1 MWVSSSQW
9 LILSAIRE
17 RYWPHHENGGSHGI
31 KTTVVSKHLDPSLLK
46 SNNTL
51 VKKQSP
57 WSTVILARQSQWS
70 KQCPHPAWAWTPCTG
85 WPGWDIRMQVKW
97 GTLPSVGNAGG
108 HGNPLQ
114 YSCLENPMDRGAWR
128 ATVHGVTESD
138 TTERCLVLLLW
149 REWTSKGCEEGAYT
163 RVDQSVVKEL
173 KEDSGIPT
181 ERAVWWDVSEQD
193 K

>member
-1 MWVSSSQW
+1 MQRQSC
-9 LILSAIRE
+9 
-17 RYWPHHENGGSHGI
+17 PHHENGGSHGI

-51 VKKQSP
+51 VKETKPMVNSDSGKRVTVKQAVS
-57 WSTVILARQSQWS
+57 SS
-70 KQCPHPAWAWTPCTG
+70 CMGWTPCTG
-85 WPGWDIRMQVKW
+85 WPGWDIRTQVKW

-114 YSCLENPMDRGAWR
+114 YSCLENPMDRGAWQ

-173 KEDSGIPT
+173 KEDSGTPT